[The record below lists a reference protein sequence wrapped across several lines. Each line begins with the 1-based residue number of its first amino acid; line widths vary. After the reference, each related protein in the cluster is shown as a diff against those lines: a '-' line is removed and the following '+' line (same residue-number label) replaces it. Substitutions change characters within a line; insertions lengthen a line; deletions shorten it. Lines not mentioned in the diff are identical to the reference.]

1 MKFLKFTLFYLLFGT
16 VNCQNLPKINS
27 GVISSTISIG
37 EQINY
42 FLNVEVDSVQIIEF
56 PEKLKIA
63 PMELLEIFP
72 TDTQKVKN
80 RYLLTKKYS
89 LIQFDSGYYSIPPQR
104 VLINGFSKLSD
115 SVKIEIKDIIVDTLK
130 QNLFQIKP
138 LNIVKKNYNSL
149 IKRIIYSILFTTFLI
164 ISIYLILVYQRKIS
178 GRKKMI
184 PPFERAIKA
193 LKELEKRDPKIQED
207 YKRYYS
213 ELTDVVR
220 RYIEEEVNIDALE
233 STSDQL
239 LLKLELQKK
248 HGKLNLE
255 ETTIKNLKTVLKTA
269 DLVKFARA
277 IPDTGAVKLD
287 RKLLEDVVIE
297 TKEVLPQPTIEE
309 LKAKKDYEE
318 LLKKEKRK
326 KIIKWIISLVLALS
340 FLSIISLILIF
351 GYYPV
356 RDTLLGYP
364 TKKLINKEWFNSQ
377 YGSPPIQLITPSI
390 LKRKIIKQKTSSL
403 FVMDSIQSKYY
414 IELFFEKKNKSDLNQ
429 NSQVDNNTSGKEK
442 TQQILD
448 QTIERYQSQ
457 GAVNILMD
465 AENYETSSGLPTLK
479 ISGTLDIS
487 KTKKGEKGEKVR
499 CFFTTL
505 IVDYEEGKVSL
516 TLIYDKDDRY
526 GDEISKKIIDSIE
539 LIKEL

>member
-178 GRKKMI
+178 GRKKII

-487 KTKKGEKGEKVR
+487 KTKKGEKVR

>member
-178 GRKKMI
+178 GRKKII

-429 NSQVDNNTSGKEK
+429 NSQVDNTSGKEK

-487 KTKKGEKGEKVR
+487 KTKKGEKVR

>member
-149 IKRIIYSILFTTFLI
+149 IKRIIYSVLFTTFLI

-178 GRKKMI
+178 GRKKII
-184 PPFERAIKA
+184 PPYERAIKA

-318 LLKKEKRK
+318 LLKIEKRK

-487 KTKKGEKGEKVR
+487 KTKKGEKVR

>member
-149 IKRIIYSILFTTFLI
+149 IKRIIYSVLFATFLI

-178 GRKKMI
+178 GRKKII

-239 LLKLELQKK
+239 LFKLELQKK

-340 FLSIISLILIF
+340 FLSITSLILIF

-377 YGSPPIQLITPSI
+377 YG
-390 LKRKIIKQKTSSL
+390 
-403 FVMDSIQSKYY
+403 
-414 IELFFEKKNKSDLNQ
+414 
-429 NSQVDNNTSGKEK
+429 
-442 TQQILD
+442 
-448 QTIERYQSQ
+448 
-457 GAVNILMD
+457 
-465 AENYETSSGLPTLK
+465 
-479 ISGTLDIS
+479 
-487 KTKKGEKGEKVR
+487 
-499 CFFTTL
+499 
-505 IVDYEEGKVSL
+505 
-516 TLIYDKDDRY
+516 
-526 GDEISKKIIDSIE
+526 
-539 LIKEL
+539 

>member
-149 IKRIIYSILFTTFLI
+149 IKRIIYSVLFTTFLI
-164 ISIYLILVYQRKIS
+164 ISIYFILVYQIKIS
-178 GRKKMI
+178 GRKKII

-487 KTKKGEKGEKVR
+487 KTKKGEKVR

>member
-149 IKRIIYSILFTTFLI
+149 IKRIIYSVLFTTFLI

-429 NSQVDNNTSGKEK
+429 NSQVDSNTSGKEK

-487 KTKKGEKGEKVR
+487 KTKKGEKVR

>member
-149 IKRIIYSILFTTFLI
+149 IKRIIYSVLFTAFLI

-178 GRKKMI
+178 GRKKII

-487 KTKKGEKGEKVR
+487 KTKKGEKVR

>member
-178 GRKKMI
+178 GRKKII

-487 KTKKGEKGEKVR
+487 KTKKGEKVR

-526 GDEISKKIIDSIE
+526 GHEISKKIVDSIE

>member
-149 IKRIIYSILFTTFLI
+149 IKRIIYSVLFATFLI

-178 GRKKMI
+178 GRKKII

-487 KTKKGEKGEKVR
+487 KTKKGEKVR

>member
-138 LNIVKKNYNSL
+138 LNIVKKNYYSL
-149 IKRIIYSILFTTFLI
+149 IKRIIYSVLFTIFLI

-487 KTKKGEKGEKVR
+487 KTKKGEKVR

>member
-149 IKRIIYSILFTTFLI
+149 IKRIIYSVLFTAFLI

-487 KTKKGEKGEKVR
+487 KTKKGEKVR

>member
-149 IKRIIYSILFTTFLI
+149 IKRIIYSVLFTTFLI

-178 GRKKMI
+178 GRKKII

-487 KTKKGEKGEKVR
+487 KTKKGEKVR